1 MAVGA
6 VSQRELPLTQIII
19 GRQVLIAGSAT
30 VALKQITDN
39 SLIFV
44 SGDDANVDGILQTV
58 TTNGTGFVITS
69 SVGGDVGFVA
79 YMVVIIP

>member
-6 VSQRELPLTQIII
+6 VSQRALPLTQIIV
-19 GRQVLIAGSAT
+19 GRQVLVAGAAT

-39 SLIFV
+39 SLVFL
-44 SGDDANVDGILQTV
+44 SGDDANVDGILQAVITS
-58 TTNGTGFVITS
+58 GTGFVVTS
-69 SVGGDVGFVA
+69 SVGGDIGFVA